1 MNKILDF
8 YKKTSPYTDLGL
20 YSDFARKLP
29 NDVKKLSNLQRM
41 QIIHP
46 IIIWN
51 NLQDGWW
58 DDLRKVPKTS
68 IIFEDDIFP
77 TAQSMLAEL
86 LRRDKNYSVYRKVE
100 DKIHVTC
107 RGEAILLTSI
117 LKAKG
122 VSARARSG
130 FAEYLRHDGIFYD
143 HWITEY
149 YNKDEK
155 RWILV
160 DADNQW
166 GDTLINFDLNDLP
179 REKFMFGAEAYINLR
194 KKIIDE
200 RKVLYASEPVTTG
213 FKAAIRVLFFDFHC
227 LMNDE
232 IIFDFVPKYIL
243 EKNFKLSEN
252 ELKELDYL
260 ASLMLNPDE
269 NFNLLQNIWNKED
282 KFRIMRGGLNE

>member
-20 YSDFARKLP
+20 YKEFAMKLP
-29 NDVKKLSNLQRM
+29 NDIKELAKLQRM

-58 DDLRKVPKTS
+58 DDLKQVSKTS
-68 IIFEDDIFP
+68 IVFEDDIFP
-77 TAQSMLAEL
+77 TAQSMIAEL
-86 LRRDKNYSVYRKVE
+86 LRRDTNYSVDRKVE

-107 RGEAILLTSI
+107 RGEAVLLASI

-122 VSARARSG
+122 IPTRVRSG
-130 FAEYLRHDGIFYD
+130 FAEYLRHDGIYYD

-149 YNKDEK
+149 YSYDKN
-155 RWILV
+155 RWVLV

-166 GDTLINFDLNDLP
+166 GDTKIEFDLNDIP
-179 REKFMFGAEAYINLR
+179 RDRFLLGAEAYLSLR
-194 KKIIDE
+194 NKKMEDKNI
-200 RKVLYASEPVTTG
+200 LYASDPVTIG
-213 FKAAIRVLFFDFHC
+213 LPAAIRALFYDFHS

-232 IIFDFVPKYIL
+232 IIFDFVPRYVL
-243 EKNFKLSEN
+243 EKNFNLIEE
-252 ELKELDYL
+252 ELKELDEL
-260 ASLMLNPDE
+260 AHLMLSPDE
-269 NFNLLQNIWNKED
+269 NFDGLTNIWDTNIKY
-282 KFRIMRGGLNE
+282 RIMAGGLN